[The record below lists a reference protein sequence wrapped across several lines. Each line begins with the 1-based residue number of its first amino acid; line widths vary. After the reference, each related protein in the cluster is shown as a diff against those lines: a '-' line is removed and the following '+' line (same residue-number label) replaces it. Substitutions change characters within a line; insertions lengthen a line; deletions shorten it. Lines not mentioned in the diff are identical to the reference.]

1 MSTLDRLRQDIKM
14 VSPLGMEFSALWRGS
29 TRTRRKLLGVYDY
42 PDHDGTI
49 VQDLGS
55 SGYRYQMSVFFAG
68 EKNDIEAEKFSDALV
83 ERGQWEVTHPVKGV
97 MALQLESWTER
108 NNPVEDI
115 NTTQFELNW
124 IEPANIEIILSV
136 EEVITKIKA
145 KSEKAN
151 LSLADQ
157 LLQLKQDAFAK
168 IQAAKNAIDSVTNA
182 INSVLGPIAAT
193 VTEINDAFNQVTR
206 SIQQALD
213 AAILQPLT
221 IARQIQQLAQLPGL
235 VSNDFQARFE
245 SYKELAADVFGL
257 SEDGTSEAD
266 FNKTL
271 VFECTIGSILVAST
285 QIAADSEFQTRPQV
299 INAIEETTSLFESS
313 VAALDAIQAQYADK
327 DIDLQYFSQSQSY
340 TDIWVLNALANKALL
355 ESSFDLKIE
364 KRFTL
369 DRNRSPLEITV
380 TEYGGLGENDSNYDL
395 FINSNNLKGN
405 DILYLPTGREVVV
418 YA

>member
-1 MSTLDRLRQDIKM
+1 
-14 VSPLGMEFSALWRGS
+14 
-29 TRTRRKLLGVYDY
+29 
-42 PDHDGTI
+42 
-49 VQDLGS
+49 
-55 SGYRYQMSVFFAG
+55 
-68 EKNDIEAEKFSDALV
+68 
-83 ERGQWEVTHPVKGV
+83 
-97 MALQLESWTER
+97 
-108 NNPVEDI
+108 
-115 NTTQFELNW
+115 
-124 IEPANIEIILSV
+124 
-136 EEVITKIKA
+136 
-145 KSEKAN
+145 